1 MTHAFQSLARHFAYL
16 RTRSTLRALPLR
28 TRMDCNLDGREDEL
42 AHRAVYGA

>member
-16 RTRSTLRALPLR
+16 RTR
-28 TRMDCNLDGREDEL
+28 MDCNLDGREDAL